1 MSLTP
6 SRSKVIIG
14 ICLIAAAATV
24 LLAYALAPVPAPT
37 PVVYRWP
44 KAQPRA
50 VPVPPAAEAA
60 TNPNLRN
67 VSVAP
72 GDLVTSPLKVT
83 GEAQNWY
90 FEAVFGA
97 SLLDGNGKDL
107 DPGSHA
113 EAQGDWTAEGFIP
126 FEATFNFPAPE
137 TATGT
142 LILENDNPSGLP
154 EMSEKVRIPVRF
166 RP

>member
-1 MSLTP
+1 MNFT
-6 SRSKVIIG
+6 SRQSQTVIG
-14 ICLIAAAATV
+14 VCLIAAAAV
-24 LLAYALAPVPAPT
+24 VFLAYAYAPLPIPAPA
-37 PVVYRWP
+37 VYHWP
-44 KAQPRA
+44 KAPPSA
-50 VPVPPAAEAA
+50 PPAAPVE
-60 TNPNLRN
+60 TSNPNLRN
-67 VSVAP
+67 VSVKP
-72 GDLVTSPLKVT
+72 GALVTSPLTVT

-97 SLLDGNGKDL
+97 QLLDGNGKDL

-113 EAQGDWTAEGFIP
+113 EAQGDWTAGGFIP
-126 FEATFNFPAPE
+126 FEATFNFSAPE

>member
-1 MSLTP
+1 MIKIP
-6 SRSKVIIG
+6 ERKIILG
-14 ICLIAAAATV
+14 VCLIAAAAV
-24 LLAYALAPVPAPT
+24 VFAFYAVFPVTLPT
-37 PVVYRWP
+37 PVVYHWP
-44 KAQPRA
+44 VVKPPAP
-50 VPVPPAAEAA
+50 PVPPIAQE
-60 TNPNLRN
+60 TSNPNLRD
-67 VSVAP
+67 VSVNS

-97 SLLDGNGKDL
+97 SLLDGNGKEL
-107 DPGSHA
+107 VAGQA
-113 EAQGDWTAEGFIP
+113 QAQGDWTTGGFIP
-126 FEATFNFPAPE
+126 FEANLNFAMPE